1 MILAIDIVIVVIVA
15 FCTWRGFKSGIV
27 RGVFGVLTLIVSL
40 YAANIAATAYS
51 GEFTGMLKPFVGGVI
66 DSALAEVP
74 DEESVGAYE
83 TAFSAL
89 RKIGLP
95 VSAAE
100 QVAGQSVSGDGG
112 QNGFLADT
120 ITDKLSSALSYA
132 AVFGIAFLLLA
143 IIFAVVGNLI
153 NLVFSIPGLR
163 LADGI
168 AGTAF
173 GLLKGLVI
181 VYAIAVIVRYI
192 GLLAP
197 ETIEQTVVLNNIVNN
212 NPIANMLG
220 I

>member
-1 MILAIDIVIVVIVA
+1 MILAIDIAIIVIVA
-15 FCTWRGFKSGIV
+15 FCTWRGFKNGIV
-27 RGVFGVLTLIVSL
+27 RGVFGLLTLVVSL

-66 DSALAEVP
+66 DSAIADVP

-89 RKIGLP
+89 RKIGLS

-112 QNGFLADT
+112 QNGFLADI
-120 ITDKLSSALSYA
+120 ITDKLSSALAYA
-132 AVFGIAFLLLA
+132 VVFGIAFLLLA

-153 NLVFSIPGLR
+153 NLVFSLPGLR
-163 LADGI
+163 LADEI

>member
-1 MILAIDIVIVVIVA
+1 MILAIDIAIIVIVA
-15 FCTWRGFKSGIV
+15 FCTWRGFKNGIV
-27 RGVFGVLTLIVSL
+27 RGVFGVLTLVVSL

-51 GEFTGMLKPFVGGVI
+51 GEFTGMLKPFIGGVI
-66 DSALAEVP
+66 DSALADVP
-74 DEESVGAYE
+74 DEEAAGAYE

-89 RKIGLP
+89 RKVGLP

-100 QVAGQSVSGDGG
+100 QVAEQSVSGDGG
-112 QNGFLADT
+112 QNGFLADM
-120 ITDKLSSALSYA
+120 ITDKLSSVLAYVV
-132 AVFGIAFLLLA
+132 VFGIAFLLLA

-153 NLVFSIPGLR
+153 NLVFSLPGLR
-163 LADGI
+163 LADEI

-173 GLLKGLVI
+173 GLLKGMVI